1 MSTLTKAIVL
11 AAKHHEGQ
19 KDKGGNPYIFHPI
32 RLMLKGITEDEQIV
46 AILHD
51 TIEDTDLTLDDLR
64 SEGFSG
70 EIVEAVDSL
79 SRRKNETYEEF
90 IYRIKKD
97 PLARRVKV
105 YDLQDNMNLSRIK
118 KPSVKDK
125 ERLKKYSKALD
136 VLLGYDSESR

>member
-1 MSTLTKAIVL
+1 MSENRKRLRRGPMSTLTKEIVL
-11 AAKHHEGQ
+11 VAKHHEGQ

-46 AILHD
+46 AILHH

-64 SEGFSG
+64 KEGYSS
-70 EIVEAVDSL
+70 EIVEVVDSL

-97 PLARRVKV
+97 PLA
-105 YDLQDNMNLSRIK
+105 QS
-118 KPSVKDK
+118 
-125 ERLKKYSKALD
+125 
-136 VLLGYDSESR
+136 

>member
-11 AAKHHEGQ
+11 AAKNHEGQ
-19 KDKGGNPYIFHPI
+19 KDKAGNPYIFHPI

-46 AILHD
+46 AVLHD
-51 TIEDTDLTLDDLR
+51 TIEDTELTLDDLR
-64 SEGFSG
+64 NEGFSS

-90 IYRIKKD
+90 IYRIKKN

-118 KPSVKDK
+118 KPTVKDRD
-125 ERLKKYSKALD
+125 RLKKYSKALD
-136 VLLGYDSESR
+136 VLLGYDSE

>member
-11 AAKHHEGQ
+11 AAKNHEGQ
-19 KDKGGNPYIFHPI
+19 KDKAGNPYVFHPI

-64 SEGFSG
+64 NEGFSS

-90 IYRIKKD
+90 IYRIKKN

-136 VLLGYDSESR
+136 VLLGYDSE